1 MAAGN
6 TYTQIASTTL
16 GSNASSVTFS
26 SIPGTYT
33 DLVLVVSAADTAAGG
48 QQISF
53 RLNSNA
59 TAIYSFTTVSGNGTS
74 AVSNRETTAAGRTY
88 GTIAWNTATNTTLGT
103 SNAIANFM
111 NYSNSTTYKTVL
123 SRGNNTTFGTDA
135 DVALC
140 QLTAAV
146 TSIDLYSANSGRQF
160 LAGSTFNLYGITA
173 A

>member
-26 SIPGTYT
+26 SIAGTYT
-33 DLVLVVSAADTAAGG
+33 DLVLVVSSADSAAANH
-48 QQISF
+48 QISF
-53 RLNSNA
+53 RLNSTA
-59 TAIYSFTTVSGNGTS
+59 TAIYSWTSLYGNGTS
-74 AVSNRETTAAGRTY
+74 AASNRETNGGGRTY
-88 GTIAWNTATNTTLGT
+88 GTIGWNTAQNTSLGT
-103 SNAIANFM
+103 SMSIANFM

-123 SRGNNTTFGTDA
+123 SRSSNSSTAAETM
-135 DVALC
+135 VSLC

-146 TSIDLYSANSGRQF
+146 TSIDLYSANSSRLF